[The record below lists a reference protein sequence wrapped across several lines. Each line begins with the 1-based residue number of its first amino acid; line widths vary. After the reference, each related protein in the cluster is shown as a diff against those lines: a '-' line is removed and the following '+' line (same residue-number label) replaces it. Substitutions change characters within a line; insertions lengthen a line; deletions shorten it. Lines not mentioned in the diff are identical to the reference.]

1 MIDGFLDEDF
11 ANEVAAAYP
20 TFEEADRLGQQ
31 FKAVNEMRKIQITDS
46 AKFPDPVGRLNEAL
60 ASEGF
65 RSQLAQISAID
76 DLLYDDGL
84 AGGGMHMTAAQG
96 RLDVHVDFNFL
107 EQKGLYRRLNLLV
120 YLNREWQPSWGGGV
134 EIWDREVQKRYA
146 VFEPK
151 HNRAVFFET
160 SELSFHGV
168 QECTCP
174 SGVTRNS
181 FAVYYY
187 TEQAP
192 AGYAGVAHSTI
203 FKARPDER
211 LKKYVLMPAEA
222 LLGDQRHRIRRATER
237 LARLMGRG

>member
-1 MIDGFLDEDF
+1 MSLSIRAALRIVGDVAVYRLRRLEM
-11 ANEVAAAYP
+11 AN
-20 TFEEADRLGQQ
+20 LGG
-31 FKAVNEMRKIQITDS
+31 AVTIGL
-46 AKFPDPVGRLNEAL
+46 VL
-60 ASEGF
+60 
-65 RSQLAQISAID
+65 
-76 DLLYDDGL
+76 GL
-84 AGGGMHMTAAQG
+84 APGDLALRVA
-96 RLDVHVDFNFL
+96 VAVV
-107 EQKGLYRRLNLLV
+107 LNLLV

-168 QECTCP
+168 QDCTCP